1 MWSPGR
7 IAGEALLSAVLGLLG
22 AGAEGLDGASP
33 ARIAAVAV
41 AAALLSLLRRA
52 LPAGTLLVAS
62 AGAGTWAGFVPLV
75 LVASWSAGRRVA
87 PPGRAAGTFALA
99 YLLALLSPPL
109 LWNFSLSDLVF
120 GALLLLA
127 VMVVPGLVGRYW
139 TQSRTLADMLHEYH
153 AQLLREREM
162 VVSQAR
168 LRERQ
173 RIAQDMHDSL
183 GHHLALISVHTG
195 ALEVGP
201 GLTGRQRETVGVLR
215 EASVA
220 AMRELREVVG
230 LLRDGTEMPEAAA
243 DTRAAPGGVDA
254 IEGLAATSRST
265 GTAVEL
271 RRTGAPWPLTQAAG
285 HAAYRIAQ
293 EGLTNAHK
301 HAPGA
306 PITLTLRY
314 DTDALAVEV
323 VNGPVPAPVHPGRG
337 VVSGGQGLAGL
348 AERARLAGGIVH
360 AGPTDDGG
368 FRLAGVLPRTATEGG
383 APVPAPS
390 PFVAPQDDF
399 RGQTPAG
406 LPGDSG
412 SFIHRN
418 GLPKEL
424 VKAVSRNR
432 RRKGVAIGC
441 GVLGLI
447 AVAVVVALAVVIFRG
462 LDRGMIERKE
472 YDAVK
477 VGQSEATVRKQ
488 LPDGRT
494 FLTADLGKGAPPEP
508 HGATCLS
515 LMSSESLD
523 RTDGDVVFR
532 FCFKDDKLVEKKTF
546 EVAS

>member
-1 MWSPGR
+1 MWPAGR
-7 IAGEALLSAVLGLLG
+7 IAGEALLSVLLGLLG
-22 AGAEGLDGASP
+22 AGSEALDGGNP
-33 ARIAAVAV
+33 WRIVAVAL
-41 AAALLSLLRRA
+41 AAALLSPLRRA
-52 LPAGTLLVAS
+52 LPATVLLAAS
-62 AGAGTWAGFVPLV
+62 VGVSGWAGFLPLV
-75 LVASWSAGRRVA
+75 LVASWSAGRRVMA
-87 PPGRAAGTFALA
+87 PGRAAGTFTLA

-109 LWNFSLSDLVF
+109 LWHFSLSSLVF

-162 VVSQAR
+162 VVGQAR
-168 LRERQ
+168 MRERQ

-183 GHHLALISVHTG
+183 GHQLALISVHTG

-215 EASVA
+215 EASVT

-230 LLRDGTEMPEAAA
+230 LLRDGTEMPDAAE
-243 DTRAAPGGVDA
+243 DIRAASGGADG
-254 IEGLAATSRST
+254 IEGLVATSRST

-314 DTDALAVEV
+314 DTDALTVEV
-323 VNGPVPAPVHPGRG
+323 ANGPVPAPVHPDRG

-348 AERARLAGGIVH
+348 GERARLAGGIVH

-368 FRLAGVLPRTATEGG
+368 FRLAGVLPRTATEG
-383 APVPAPS
+383 AAPAPA
-390 PFVAPQDDF
+390 PFVAPQDGLRRQF
-399 RGQTPAG
+399 PAG
-406 LPGDSG
+406 SPGDGG
-412 SFIHRN
+412 SAAIRN
-418 GLPKEL
+418 GLPAEL
-424 VKAVSRNR
+424 LKAVSRSR
-432 RRKGVAIGC
+432 RRKGLAVGC
-441 GVLGLI
+441 GTLGLI
-447 AVAVVVALAVVIFRG
+447 AVAVVIAVAVALFRG
-462 LDRGMIERKE
+462 MDSGMIERKQ
-472 YDAVK
+472 YDAVT
-477 VGQSEATVRKQ
+477 VGQSEAAVRKQ

-494 FLTADLGKGAPPEP
+494 FLTENLDKGAPPKP
-508 HGATCLS
+508 SGSTCLS
-515 LMSSESLD
+515 LLAPESLD
-523 RTDGDVVFR
+523 KPAGNVVFR
-532 FCFKDDKLVEKKTF
+532 FCFKNGTLIEKKTF
-546 EVAS
+546 ETAP